1 MTEPAEHH
9 LLVTGS
15 VSPETYSTCSLI
27 VDGDHVIVVD
37 PGLAAGQESII
48 APLHQH
54 GFSATEVTDV
64 VISHHHPDHT
74 INVGLF
80 PEARLHD
87 HWAIYDFRG
96 RWDSV
101 DCEGRQVSP
110 NVRLIKTPGH
120 SPEDLSTVI
129 QTHEGVYVATHAWW
143 TADEP
148 IDDPYCVDLETLRQ
162 SRARILELADVIV
175 PGHGPAFRPD
185 ASTPR

>member
-1 MTEPAEHH
+1 MSGLAEHH
-9 LLVTGS
+9 VLVEGTL
-15 VSPETYSTCSLI
+15 SPDVASTCSLVI
-27 VDGDHVIVVD
+27 DGEHVIVID
-37 PGLAAGQESII
+37 PGLAPSQEAITQ
-48 APLHQH
+48 PLREH
-54 GFSATEVTDV
+54 GFAPTDVTDV

-80 PEARLHD
+80 PQARLHD

-120 SPEDLSTVI
+120 SAEDLSTVL
-129 QTHEGVYVATHAWW
+129 QTGDGMYVVTHAWW
-143 TADEP
+143 TADVP
-148 IDDPYCVDLETLRQ
+148 VKDPYAPDPDQLSY

-175 PGHGPAFRPD
+175 PGHGPPFRPND
-185 ASTPR
+185 LTPR